1 MVFYTFN
8 GEDMGLKG
16 SRVFCGE
23 ELPYGVVN
31 GVNLDTLGVKEAE
44 ALEVSDTNAA
54 MSEQM
59 VEALFQAGLGGTIVH
74 VGNSDHATLLAN
86 QIPAISLGEVAEHY
100 EGIIH
105 TPSDTVDNLEPERL
119 EQIAEG
125 LVSYLTGAQLVSW
138 AESSEEERQ
147 AQRMF

>member
-1 MVFYTFN
+1 M
-8 GEDMGLKG
+8 
-16 SRVFCGE
+16 
-23 ELPYGVVN
+23 
-31 GVNLDTLGVKEAE
+31 
-44 ALEVSDTNAA
+44 
-54 MSEQM
+54 
-59 VEALFQAGLGGTIVH
+59 
-74 VGNSDHATLLAN
+74 
-86 QIPAISLGEVAEHY
+86 AEHY

>member
-31 GVNLDTLGVKEAE
+31 GVSLDTLGVKEAE
-44 ALEVSDTNAA
+44 ALEVSDTDDA
-54 MSEQM
+54 MSKQM
-59 VEALFQAGLGGTIVH
+59 VEALAQVGLSGTVVE
-74 VGNSDHATLLAN
+74 VGN